1 MWRIHH
7 AQPAARLYYCNANKY
22 PMLTRAEIDVEIT
35 KLQREI
41 REGLAAMREELEAA
55 KAAHLDFL
63 TVAQAAAYLNVKP
76 GTVRQYIHRGRITKM
91 NSPGKRIY
99 IERAELRKVIE
110 GPAKGVTPTA

>member
-7 AQPAARLYYCNANKY
+7 AQPAPRLYYCNANKY
-22 PMLTRAEIDVEIT
+22 PMLTRAEIDAEIT

-63 TVAQAAAYLNVKP
+63 TVKQAAAYLNVKP
-76 GTVRQYIHRGRITKM
+76 GTIRQYIQRGRITKM
-91 NSPGKRIY
+91 NSPGKRVY
-99 IERAELRKVIE
+99 IERAELRKVLQA
-110 GPAKGVTPTA
+110 PAKEGTATA